1 MRWFADNS
9 EVRSYAS
16 LLDSLSG
23 EAKFT
28 FLRYVI
34 SAAHCVT
41 YSDDM
46 SIEGWNRNWK
56 TRDIAMFTVRLGE
69 FDFTTDQ
76 ETSARNYEVHGI
88 SVHPKYNHRKVPWV
102 MENDI
107 ALLALD
113 R

>member
-1 MRWFADNS
+1 M
-9 EVRSYAS
+9 RSYAF

-34 SAAHCVT
+34 SAAHCAT
-41 YSDDM
+41 YADDM
-46 SIEGWNRNWK
+46 LTEGWQRNWK
-56 TRDIAMFTVRLGE
+56 TYDMTMFTVRLGE
-69 FDFTTDQ
+69 FDFMTDQ
-76 ETSARNYEVHGI
+76 ETTARNYDVHGI
-88 SVHPKYNHRKVPWV
+88 SVHSEYTHHKMPWV

-107 ALLALD
+107 ALLKLD